1 VGYPPDTAVFGDF
14 CGGGWAPVPAM
25 QRARILGCEAGIL
38 LLLVLSSRFDFASLF
53 DLVGLVCSEFLLRVQ
68 FNPSVGSEVS
78 SWGLCLPN
86 LVVFYLPQALLR
98 KPKKMFPFFF
108 LPLS

>member
-1 VGYPPDTAVFGDF
+1 
-14 CGGGWAPVPAM
+14 M
-25 QRARILGCEAGIL
+25 QRARILGFEAGIL

-86 LVVFYLPQALLR
+86 LVVFYLPQAQ
-98 KPKKMFPFFF
+98 KNVSFFF
-108 LPLS
+108 FCPSRSGSKRKLGLVGGRRGRR

>member
-1 VGYPPDTAVFGDF
+1 
-14 CGGGWAPVPAM
+14 M
-25 QRARILGCEAGIL
+25 QRARILGFEAGIL

-108 LPLS
+108 SAPLVAVQKENLAW

>member
-1 VGYPPDTAVFGDF
+1 
-14 CGGGWAPVPAM
+14 M
-25 QRARILGCEAGIL
+25 QRARILGFEAGIL

-98 KPKKMFPFFF
+98 KPKKCFFF
-108 LPLS
+108 FSAPLVAVQKENLAW